1 MLPKNIVAAGLILL
15 LFVAGSAA
23 ICHAQTG
30 TTDAQPA
37 QMLSDKVIPNFATN
51 APTQLIQSITP
62 GAPCTIFSYIPCNY
76 LIPANDYVTFTIPSS
91 GINLGG
97 SCLAAN
103 LRTVTITFEAA
114 PSVPVFV
121 WLAGTVGVGTTSTTP
136 VYMTNASQTIY
147 QTSLST
153 WFTTSAIYTQLC
165 VQAIYPSPPPT
176 TLYYPMS
183 CTVVYQ

>member
-1 MLPKNIVAAGLILL
+1 MLPKILIPTVLIPL
-15 LFVAGSAA
+15 LFIACSSVIGY
-23 ICHAQTG
+23 AQTG
-30 TTDAQPA
+30 TTDDQPA
-37 QMLSDKVIPNFATN
+37 QMLTDKVIRDFTTK
-51 APTQLIQSITP
+51 APIQLIQSITP
-62 GAPCTIFSYIPCNY
+62 GTPCAILSYIPCNY
-76 LIPANDYVTFTIPSS
+76 LIPANDYVTFTIPTP
-91 GINLGG
+91 INLGG

-121 WLAGTVGVGTTSTTP
+121 WLTGTVAGGATSTTP

-153 WFTTSAIYTQLC
+153 WFTTSAIYNQLC

-183 CTVVYQ
+183 CAIVYQ